1 MKIAE
6 GEKVVL
12 WYTSGNR
19 DEAVFP
25 DPYAFDITRPNLKEQ
40 MGFGAGGP
48 HYCLG
53 ANLARREM
61 TVMFDELLHRLP
73 DLADHRAARDPRVGL
88 HPRHQAHAVCVDAC
102 LVRGPS
108 GTAVLTAVARALHR
122 EEPPPWVLDDSLAL
136 GLAGE
141 AGPAL
146 RARLLREM
154 AHDDLLGFTRW
165 VCVRARLPEDIVEDA
180 IAAGAGQYVILGA
193 GLDSFA
199 YRRHDLLDHLRVYE
213 IDHPDTQAWK
223 RARLAE
229 LDVEEPAAL
238 VFASVDFERQT
249 LVEGL
254 TAAGFDFDTPAVFSW
269 IGVTLYLT
277 LTAITT
283 TLDTVDA
290 MPDRYASRAHLQP
303 AERGA
308 SRDGRN
314 HRCGPGRHRGDDGR
328 ADRQHVR
335 PR

>member
-1 MKIAE
+1 M
-6 GEKVVL
+6 
-12 WYTSGNR
+12 
-19 DEAVFP
+19 
-25 DPYAFDITRPNLKEQ
+25 
-40 MGFGAGGP
+40 
-48 HYCLG
+48 
-53 ANLARREM
+53 
-61 TVMFDELLHRLP
+61 
-73 DLADHRAARDPRVGL
+73 
-88 HPRHQAHAVCVDAC
+88 
-102 LVRGPS
+102 RGPS

-254 TAAGFDFDTPAVFSW
+254 TAAGFDFDAPAVFSW
-269 IGVTLYLT
+269 MGVTLYLT

-283 TLDTVDA
+283 TLDTVTRCPTGTRLVLTYNLPREALRGMGATTDA
-290 MPDRYASRAHLQP
+290 ALAGIAATMGEPIVSMFVPDEIERLLRDHGFDDIVHIGPEEALTRYF
-303 AERGA
+303 
-308 SRDGRN
+308 
-314 HRCGPGRHRGDDGR
+314 PGRTD
-328 ADRQHVR
+328 VR
-335 PR
+335 FGGAQRLIVATVAG